1 MNPLEKVLDRDC
13 GESRPPLPTAAASEE
28 RCRFTLEQTGVGRW
42 ELDPATL
49 QAWRSAQSARLFGQ
63 EGAGG
68 AWSFQDFLGSVH
80 PEDRARVE
88 SLVRAGLAARQ
99 GWSFECR
106 ILRPDAAAIW
116 VWVKAAF
123 VPEGRVHGLVLDI
136 TQRKAAEEEARKQRE
151 LSQAVFDAL
160 EAHICVLDAAGEI
173 VAVNRSWRVFAE
185 ANQMRLPGAGL
196 GGNYLAICEGAAGPE
211 AAEAR
216 AFAAGIRQVLDG
228 GQESFARDYACH
240 SPAAKRWFHAKI
252 TRLPE
257 AGGGRLVIAHENIT
271 QVKQA
276 EEQAQASARQLR
288 ALGDNLPRAMVYQL
302 VRGPQGPRFTFVS
315 AGVERIHGVTVE
327 TALRDAAV
335 LCGQVVEEDRARLAA
350 REEEARASGKS
361 LVAEFRIRNARGELR
376 WVHASSRTGELADGS
391 LCSDGVE
398 LDFTERRQLE
408 ESLCQAKKLEALGH
422 LAGGMAHEFNNL
434 LAGMMMNLELAR
446 LNNHLE
452 PEVGRLVDDNLVS
465 CRRAAGLIQL
475 LLAASR
481 RSLLQLE
488 VLDLGGLAAGQ
499 ARLIEHLPEQRIRV
513 DCRFAPGAYWVEA
526 DRSLMEQA
534 IVNLCLNAR
543 DAMPEG
549 GTLQLALK
557 TVAIGGDETAQH
569 AHARPGAHVCLTVGD
584 TGCGMG
590 AQVMERLFEPFFTTK
605 EVGQGTGLGLAMVKG
620 TVEQHR
626 GWVEVESR
634 VGQGSTFR
642 IYLPAVAPPIPAPTA
657 RGRREQ
663 PLAPEPDCLVVMEE
677 EAAVRLPTRRLLK
690 DLGYCVR
697 EAATAAE
704 ALEIWAGHAAEIGL
718 VLADI
723 VQPGKISGIDLAE
736 RFLAEKPGL
745 EIILTSGHYSER
757 AAADPRLASRAI
769 FLSKPCLPETL
780 AAVITEQLQR
790 RRAGPGAGS
799 RPGRAD

>member
-1 MNPLEKVLDRDC
+1 MKPSETVLGMGQ
-13 GESRPPLPTAAASEE
+13 GERRPPEARESQQAAAASEE
-28 RCRFTLEQTGVGRW
+28 RCRFTLEQTGVGLW
-42 ELDPATL
+42 ELDPTTL
-49 QAWRSAQSARLFGQ
+49 RAWRSAPGARLFGHHNT
-63 EGAGG
+63 GG

-80 PEDRARVE
+80 PEDRAQVE
-88 SLVRAGLAARQ
+88 SLVRAGLAASQ

-106 ILRPDAAAIW
+106 IIRPDAAVIW
-116 VWVKAAF
+116 IWVKAAF

-136 TQRKAAEEEARKQRE
+136 TQRKAAEAEARKQRE

-216 AFAAGIRQVLDG
+216 AFAAGIRQVLKG
-228 GQESFARDYACH
+228 GQESFAHDYACH
-240 SPAAKRWFHAKI
+240 SPAVKRWFHAQI

-257 AGGGRLVIAHENIT
+257 AGAGRLVIAHENIT

-276 EEQAQASARQLR
+276 QEQAQASVQQLR
-288 ALGDNLPRAMVYQL
+288 ALGDKLPLAMVYQL
-302 VRGPQGPRFTFVS
+302 VWGPQGPRFTFVS

-335 LCGQVVEEDRARLAA
+335 LYRQVVLEDRARLAA

-376 WVHASSRTGELADGS
+376 WVHVSSRTGELADGS

-398 LDFTERRQLE
+398 LDITKRRQLE
-408 ESLCQAKKLEALGH
+408 ENLCQVNKMEALAH

-434 LAGMMMNLELAR
+434 LAGMMMNLGLAR

-452 PEVGRLVDDNLVS
+452 PEVARLVDDNLVS

-475 LLAASR
+475 LVAASR
-481 RSLLQLE
+481 RSRLQLE
-488 VLDLGGLAAGQ
+488 LLDLGGLAGRQ
-499 ARLIEHLPEQRIRV
+499 ARLIEPVLEKRIRV
-513 DCRFAPGAYWVEA
+513 DCRFAPGAHWVEV

-534 IVNLCLNAR
+534 MVNLCLNAR
-543 DAMPEG
+543 DSMKEG
-549 GTLQLALK
+549 GTLRLELRRVEISGDQAALP
-557 TVAIGGDETAQH
+557 AL
-569 AHARPGAHVCLTVGD
+569 ARPGPYVCLAVGD
-584 TGCGMG
+584 TGCGME
-590 AQVMERLFEPFFTTK
+590 ARVMDRLFEPFFTTK
-605 EVGQGTGLGLAMVKG
+605 EVGKGSGLGLAMVKG

-642 IYLPAVAPPIPAPTA
+642 IYLPAVTPPVPAPTS

-663 PLAPEPDCLVVMEE
+663 PLTQGQGCLVVMAE
-677 EAAVRLPTRRLLK
+677 EAAVRLATRRLLQ

-704 ALEIWAGHAAEIGL
+704 ALEIWAAHAAEISL

-723 VQPGKISGIDLAE
+723 VQPGKISGTDLAQ

-745 EIILTSGHYSER
+745 KIILTSGHYHER
-757 AAADPRLASRAI
+757 EAAGQRLASQAI

-780 AAVITEQLQR
+780 AAMITEQLPR
-790 RRAGPGAGS
+790 KRA
-799 RPGRAD
+799 

>member
-1 MNPLEKVLDRDC
+1 MKPPETVLEMGQ
-13 GESRPPLPTAAASEE
+13 GERLPPEARESPQAAAASEE
-28 RCRFTLEQTGVGRW
+28 RCRFPLEQTGVGLW

-49 QAWRSAQSARLFGQ
+49 RAWRSAQHARLFGHDNT
-63 EGAGG
+63 GG

-80 PEDRARVE
+80 PEDRAQVE
-88 SLVRAGLAARQ
+88 SLVRAKLTARQ

-106 ILRPDAAAIW
+106 IIRPDAGVIWIW
-116 VWVKAAF
+116 VQAAF
-123 VPEGRVHGLVLDI
+123 VPEGRVYGLVLDI

-151 LSQAVFDAL
+151 FSQAVFDAL

-196 GGNYLAICEGAAGPE
+196 GGNYLAICDGAVGPE

-216 AFAAGIRQVLDG
+216 AFAAGIRQVLEG
-228 GQESFARDYACH
+228 AQESFARDYACH
-240 SPAAKRWFHAKI
+240 SPVAKRWFHAKI

-257 AGGGRLVIAHENIT
+257 AGAGRLVIAHENIT

-288 ALGDNLPRAMVYQL
+288 ALGDNLPLAMVYQL
-302 VRGPQGPRFTFVS
+302 VRGLQGPRFTFVS

-335 LCGQVVEEDRARLAA
+335 VYGQVVEEDRARLAA
-350 REEEARASGKS
+350 QEEESWASGKS
-361 LVAEFRIRNARGELR
+361 LEAEFRIRNARGELR
-376 WVHASSRTGELADGS
+376 WVHVSSQTGELADGS

-398 LDFTERRQLE
+398 LDLTERKQLE
-408 ESLCQAKKLEALGH
+408 ASLCQTKKMEALGH
-422 LAGGMAHEFNNL
+422 LAGRMAHEFNNL
-434 LAGMMMNLELAR
+434 LAGMMMNLGLATM
-446 LNNHLE
+446 NHHLE
-452 PEVGRLVDDNLVS
+452 PEVARLVDDNLES
-465 CRRAAGLIQL
+465 CHRAAGLIQL

-488 VLDLGGLAAGQ
+488 VLDLAGLAGRQ
-499 ARLIEHLPEQRIRV
+499 ARLIESILGKRIRV
-513 DCRFAPGAYWVEA
+513 ECQFAPGAHWVEA

-534 IVNLCLNAR
+534 VVNLCLNAR
-543 DAMPEG
+543 DSMKEE
-549 GTLQLALK
+549 GTLRLELRRVEISRHQAELPAL
-557 TVAIGGDETAQH
+557 
-569 AHARPGAHVCLTVGD
+569 ARPDPYVCLAVGD
-584 TGCGMG
+584 TGCGME
-590 AQVMERLFEPFFTTK
+590 ARVMERLFEPFFTTK
-605 EVGQGTGLGLAMVKG
+605 EVGRGTGLGLAVVKG

-642 IYLPAVAPPIPAPTA
+642 IYLPAVAPPVPAPTA

-663 PLAPEPDCLVVMEE
+663 LLAQGQGCLVVMEE
-677 EAAVRLPTRRLLK
+677 KAEIRLVARRLLQ
-690 DLGYCVR
+690 DSGYCVW
-697 EAATAAE
+697 EAATPAE

-736 RFLAEKPGL
+736 LFLTEKSGL
-745 EIILTSGHYSER
+745 KIILISGHDHER
-757 AAADPRLASRAI
+757 EAAGQRLASHAI
-769 FLSKPCLPETL
+769 FLSKPCLPKTL
-780 AAVITEQLQR
+780 AAALTMQLQR
-790 RRAGPGAGS
+790 KRA
-799 RPGRAD
+799 